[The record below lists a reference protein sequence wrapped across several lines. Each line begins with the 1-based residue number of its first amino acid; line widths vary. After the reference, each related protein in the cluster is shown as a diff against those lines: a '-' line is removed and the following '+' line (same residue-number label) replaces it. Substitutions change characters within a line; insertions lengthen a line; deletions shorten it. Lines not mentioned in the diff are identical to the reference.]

1 MTENGQ
7 GFALLTLGRVLEI
20 REMGRRAA
28 EPWDRPAR
36 VCSREAQREEG
47 FLLRLSR
54 RFAEK
59 ARAVSPQVPPPAP
72 PLAPPLAPPV
82 TFPVGTEPRAATRAA
97 GPVAGSA
104 SEPASSLDRAA
115 ACWCET

>member
-1 MTENGQ
+1 MTENTQ

-36 VCSREAQREEG
+36 VSSREAQREER

-54 RFAEK
+54 RFGEK
-59 ARAVSPQVPPPAP
+59 AGSGTQQVPPPAP
-72 PLAPPLAPPV
+72 LASPV
-82 TFPVGTEPRAATRAA
+82 TFPLATYQRAATRTARPIAGSAA
-97 GPVAGSA
+97 GPASA
-104 SEPASSLDRAA
+104 LDRAA